1 MESLQ
6 QQILTDER
14 EQHQATITFVLVKIA
29 HLKADTETLLHMKL
43 KFTALVQSS

>member
-29 HLKADTETLLHMKL
+29 HLKADTNFVTYE
-43 KFTALVQSS
+43 AEVYCISPE